1 MSKGEVA
8 QFPLN
13 AIGQSI
19 LRKEDPTLLTGRG
32 RYIADIAL
40 PGMLHAAFVRSPF
53 AHAKIIHIDVS
64 EAAALPGV
72 ELAWTGADTAQYT
85 QGVAAGQNVED
96 YVHTHQPAIANDVV
110 HFVGESVAVVVATSR
125 RVAEDALELID
136 IDYEE
141 LPVVADIAAANDAS
155 VIANEAVPNNVIHR
169 CVRVAHDVDEPFA
182 NAAVVVEDVFYNNRV
197 SASPMETRGCVVRHE
212 WTTGLITFWSATQIP
227 GFLRTMLANFLQIP
241 EHTIEVIIPQV
252 GGGFGQKAHVHVEEL
267 VICLCA
273 RELSHPVS
281 WIEDRQEN
289 LLSATHAKHQ
299 INTMGIAVDKD
310 GKFLALKNHATTDSG
325 AYNCFPWSAS
335 IEAKIGV
342 GTVTGVY
349 KIPLIHGESLDVTT
363 NKCLIGAYRGVGWTA
378 NQTAREV
385 LIDRA
390 ARKLGMSPFEIRRRN
405 VIRPEDF
412 PHTNATDLL
421 IHEGS
426 FLESIDVLERMVD
439 YDAFRQRQKEARA
452 NGKYI
457 GLGVSI
463 FHELGGIGTRTNS
476 YFGNPVTT
484 YDSSTVRVDPTGTVT
499 VTTSLAASG
508 QGLPTTLAQV
518 AADALGVSVDKV
530 VVRADSTA
538 NAYGLGTFASR
549 AAVFGAGSIG
559 RAADVLRTKIKQ
571 IAGHM
576 LEVSPE
582 DIVLEN
588 DTVHVAG
595 VPSKGMSMAEV
606 AGAIY
611 FAEATHPENFDPTL
625 EATATFDPV
634 DNILANG
641 GHAAIVEVDI
651 DTGIV
656 RVEKV
661 FAVED
666 CGQMINPMI
675 VEGQMRGGI
684 AQAIG
689 ATLLEDLVYD
699 ENGQLVTTTFM
710 DYLLPSAAD
719 VPDIEIE
726 HLVTPSDLVPGGIK
740 GLGESAMISAPAAV
754 FGAVNDALAC
764 LGVAITSGPISPDRV
779 FQALK
784 NAPAEHSG
792 A

>member
-1 MSKGEVA
+1 MLKSDVA

-32 RYIADIAL
+32 RYIADIML
-40 PGMLHAAFVRSPF
+40 PEMLHAAFVRSPF
-53 AHAKIIHIDVS
+53 AHAKITHIDVS
-64 EAAALPGV
+64 AAAAIDGV
-72 ELAWTGADTAQYT
+72 ELVWTGADTAKYT
-85 QGVAAGQNVED
+85 QGVSAGQNCEN
-96 YVHTHQPAIANDVV
+96 YVHTTQPAIAHEVV
-110 HFVGESVAVVVATSR
+110 HFVGETVAIVVASSR
-125 RVAEDALELID
+125 RLAEDAAELID

-141 LPVVADIAAANDAS
+141 LPVVANIEQ
-155 VIANEAVPNNVIHR
+155 ANEATAIANAAIPNNIIHHH
-169 CVRVAHDVDEPFA
+169 VRVAHDVDDTFA

-241 EHTIEVIIPQV
+241 EHTIEVITPQV

-267 VICLCA
+267 IICLCA
-273 RELSHPVS
+273 RELSVPVS

-299 INTMGIAVDKD
+299 INTVAIAADKD
-310 GKFLALKNHATTDSG
+310 GRFLALKNHATTDSG

-335 IEAKIGV
+335 IESKIGI
-342 GTVTGVY
+342 GTCTGVY
-349 KIPLIHGESLDVTT
+349 KIPLVHGESLEVAT
-363 NKCLIGAYRGVGWTA
+363 NKCLIGAYRGVGWSA
-378 NQTAREV
+378 GQTAREI

-390 ARKLGMSPFEIRRRN
+390 ARKLNLSPFEIRRRN
-405 VIRPEDF
+405 VVRTEDF
-412 PHTNATDLL
+412 PYTNATDLR
-421 IHEGS
+421 IHEGT
-426 FLESIDVLERMVD
+426 FLETIDSLERMVD
-439 YDAFRQRQKEARA
+439 YESFRKRQLDARA
-452 NGKYI
+452 QGKYL
-457 GLGVSI
+457 GLGLSI

-499 VTTSLAASG
+499 VTTALASSG
-508 QGLPTTLAQV
+508 QGLPTTLAQI

-530 VVRADSTA
+530 VIRAESTA

-588 DTVHVAG
+588 NTVHVAG
-595 VPSKGMSMAEV
+595 VPARGMSMAEV

-611 FAEATHPENFDPTL
+611 FAESTHPENFDPTM
-625 EATATFDPV
+625 EATATFDPA
-634 DNILANG
+634 DHILANG

-651 DTGIV
+651 ETGIV
-656 RVEKV
+656 QIEKV

-689 ATLLEDLVYD
+689 ATMLEELVHD
-699 ENGQLVTTTFM
+699 ENAQLVTTTFM
-710 DYLLPSAAD
+710 DYLLPSAVD

-726 HLVTPSDLVPGGIK
+726 HLTTPSALVPGGIK

-754 FGAVNDALAC
+754 AGAVNDALDC
-764 LGVAITSGPISPDRV
+764 LGVSLTRGAITPNRI
-779 FQALK
+779 FEALR
-784 NAPAEHSG
+784 NARQ
-792 A
+792 